1 MSETTQKKD
10 PALPGEN
17 PTVPEGRRITADY
30 LGSAFTLIH
39 SHRLPPYMPRGNER
53 LLLNWLSQYLSAAT
67 THATTFPNV
76 FNGAGIYSVHR
87 TRTLFERIV
96 EAFTSLDKLPGI
108 SRGVTA
114 WKNILLF
121 NRDHLTSVLPPRAET
136 GMLPAPEAAPHTG
149 IVGMI
154 DAQVQLLRQQPGFNE
169 ALARQFG
176 VLPTPSPSTPDPSTL
191 DPQASAQF
199 TGGAVVITFR
209 APRGLRGVEVAEIRC
224 DRNDGTG
231 VHLVGTTTRAR
242 FVDHPDILEGRATF
256 TYYVCY
262 LDEAGVFVGQ
272 QSVADVTVQGRVN

>member
-1 MSETTQKKD
+1 MPETTHKKD

-39 SHRLPPYMPRGNER
+39 SHRLPNYMPRGNER
-53 LLLNWLSQYLSAAT
+53 LLLNWIAQYLSAAT

-76 FNGAGIYSVHR
+76 FNSTGIYSVHR
-87 TRTLFERIV
+87 TRALFDRIV

-108 SRGVTA
+108 QRGVTA

-121 NRDHLTSVLPPRAET
+121 NRDHFTSVTPPRAEA
-136 GMLPAPEAAPHTG
+136 GMLPAPEAASHTG
-149 IVGMI
+149 IVDMI
-154 DAQVQLLRQQPGFNE
+154 DAQVQLLRQQQGFNE

-176 VLPTPSPSTPDPSTL
+176 VLPTPAPSKPDPATL
-191 DPQASAQF
+191 DPNASAQF

-209 APRGLRGVEVAEIRC
+209 APSGLRGVEVAEIRC

-231 VHLVGTTTRAR
+231 VQLVGTTTRAR
-242 FVDHPDILEGRATF
+242 FTDHHDIPEGRATW

-262 LDEAGVFVGQ
+262 LDAAGTYVGQ
-272 QSVADVTVQGRVN
+272 QSVTDVTVQGRVG